1 MNRIVS
7 KEWLAPTVARLVI
20 EAPLTARK
28 RLAGQFVILRVSE
41 HGERI
46 PLTIAGSDPGAGTI
60 TLVVQKVGKTT
71 SDLCALEAG
80 EYLMDL
86 AGPLGV
92 PTHVENWGRV
102 VCVAGGVGAAV
113 VLPIAE
119 AVKAAGNDVDVIL
132 GARSQDLLVLEEE
145 MRAAS
150 THFHLTTDDGSA
162 GEKALVII
170 PLQRVLDQGNVKMVI
185 AAGPVPMM
193 RAVCETTRPSAT
205 PTMVSL
211 NPVMVDGTGMCG
223 GCRVHIGGEVKY
235 ACVDGPEFDGHKVDF
250 DELRAR
256 LAIYRSQEQ
265 APRGPGHCE
274 KQMTPIL

>member
-1 MNRIVS
+1 LNRIVS
-7 KEWLAPTVARLVI
+7 KTWLAPTVARLEI

-46 PLTIAGSDPGAGTI
+46 PLTIAGSDPDKGTI
-60 TLVVQKVGKTT
+60 TLVVQQVGKTT
-71 SDLCALEAG
+71 TELCALEAG
-80 EYLMDL
+80 DQLVDL
-86 AGPLGV
+86 AGPLGM

-132 GARSQDLLVLEEE
+132 GARSQDLLVLEDEL
-145 MRAAS
+145 RAAS
-150 THFHLTTDDGSA
+150 HRFHLTTDDGSV
-162 GEKALVII
+162 GEKALVVA
-170 PLQRVLDQGNVKMVI
+170 PLQRILDEGKVKMVI

-223 GCRVHIGGEVKY
+223 GCRVNIGGEVKY

-256 LAIYRSQEQ
+256 LAIYRTQEQ
-265 APRGPGHCE
+265 APKGPGHCE
-274 KQMTPIL
+274 KQMVPVL

>member
-1 MNRIVS
+1 
-7 KEWLAPTVARLVI
+7 
-20 EAPLTARK
+20 
-28 RLAGQFVILRVSE
+28 
-41 HGERI
+41 
-46 PLTIAGSDPGAGTI
+46 
-60 TLVVQKVGKTT
+60 
-71 SDLCALEAG
+71 
-80 EYLMDL
+80 
-86 AGPLGV
+86 
-92 PTHVENWGRV
+92 V

-132 GARSQDLLVLEEE
+132 GARSMDLLVLEDEL
-145 MRAAS
+145 RAAS
-150 THFHLTTDDGSA
+150 HRFHLTTDDGSA
-162 GEKALVII
+162 GEKALVIE
-170 PLQRVLDQGNVKMVI
+170 PLKRILAGGEVKMVI

-223 GCRVHIGGEVKY
+223 GCRVNIGGDVKY

-256 LAIYRSQEQ
+256 LAIYRTQER
-265 APRGPGHCE
+265 APRGAGHCE
-274 KQMTPIL
+274 KQMVPIT

>member
-1 MNRIVS
+1 MNRIIT

-46 PLTIAGSDPGAGTI
+46 PLTIAGSDPGNGTI

-71 SDLCALEAG
+71 SELCALEAG
-80 EYLMDL
+80 AHLTDL
-86 AGPLGV
+86 AGPLGK

-119 AVKAAGNDVDVIL
+119 AVKEAGNSVDVIL
-132 GARSQDLLVLEEE
+132 GARSQDLLVLEQEL
-145 MRAAS
+145 RAAS
-150 THFHLTTDDGSA
+150 THFHLTTDDGSV
-162 GEKALVII
+162 GEKALVVE
-170 PLQRVLDQGNVKMVI
+170 PLKRILAEGDVKMVI

-223 GCRVHIGGEVKY
+223 GCRVNIGGDVKY
-235 ACVDGPEFDGHKVDF
+235 ACVDGPEFDGHLVDF

-256 LAIYRSQEQ
+256 LAIYRTQEQ
-265 APRGPGHCE
+265 APRGPGHCD
-274 KQMTPIL
+274 KQMTPVV